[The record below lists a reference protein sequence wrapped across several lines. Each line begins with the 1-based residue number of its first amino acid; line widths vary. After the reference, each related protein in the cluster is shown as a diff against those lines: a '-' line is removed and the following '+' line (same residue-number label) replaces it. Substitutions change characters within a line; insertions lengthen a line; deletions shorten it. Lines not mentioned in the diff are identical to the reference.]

1 MVYFVMVVRTRAEGV
16 TVFQF
21 AVWCRGL
28 KLVRGSRVEGQD
40 LKITLG
46 YCKIFEA
53 QGPGACRTFFGMY
66 V

>member
-21 AVWCRGL
+21 QVWCRGL

-46 YCKIFEA
+46 YCKILKLRAPVHAGHF
-53 QGPGACRTFFGMY
+53 
-66 V
+66 